1 MTNWMWFVSGVIA
14 GGLITGV
21 TSFFIFKKK
30 KDEMERKYTDMVNE
44 FFRND
49 DDDFKN
55 DMDDAVKSAKEVI
68 DIYSGYSESDDMFDD
83 DEYPDDEF
91 EMFSSEDD
99 ELTDDDVIC
108 YEKDDDYAGEPED
121 CYVDA
126 STDVMIIDSSEYGE
140 IATYQMIQWEYNTE
154 RDKMYDLKGR
164 EITDYV
170 DYVGDSFKRIFRET
184 DEDAVYIQNNTL
196 KRYYEI
202 AEDLS

>member
-1 MTNWMWFVSGVIA
+1 MTNCMWFISGAIA

-21 TSFFIFKKK
+21 SSFFIFKKK

-49 DDDFKN
+49 DDDFKK
-55 DMDDAVKSAKEVI
+55 DMDDAVKTAKEVI
-68 DIYSGYSESDDMFDD
+68 DIYSGYSDDMFDD
-83 DEYPDDEF
+83 DDYPDDEF

-108 YEKDDDYAGEPED
+108 YEKDDDYSGKPED

-126 STDVMIIDSSEYGE
+126 STDIMIIDSSEYGE

-170 DYVGDSFKRIFRET
+170 NYVGDAFKRIFRET

>member
-30 KDEMERKYTDMVNE
+30 KDEMERKYTDMVND
-44 FFRND
+44 FFRHD
-49 DDDFKN
+49 DDNFKK

-83 DEYPDDEF
+83 DEYHDDEF

-108 YEKDDDYAGEPED
+108 YEKDDDYDGEPED
-121 CYVDA
+121 CYVDT

>member
-1 MTNWMWFVSGVIA
+1 MTNWMWFVSGFIA

-30 KDEMERKYTDMVNE
+30 KDEMERKYTDMVND
-44 FFRND
+44 FFRHD
-49 DDDFKN
+49 DDNFKK

-68 DIYSGYSESDDMFDD
+68 DIYSGSSESDDMFDD

-91 EMFSSEDD
+91 EMFSSDD
-99 ELTDDDVIC
+99 YELTDDDVIC
-108 YEKDDDYAGEPED
+108 YEKDDCYDGIPED
-121 CYVDA
+121 CYIDA
-126 STDVMIIDSSEYGE
+126 STDIMIIDSSEYGE
-140 IATYQMIQWEYNTE
+140 ISTYQMIQWEYNTE

-164 EITDYV
+164 EITDYT
-170 DYVGDSFKRIFRET
+170 DYVGDSFKRIFKET

-202 AEDLS
+202 AEDLG

>member
-21 TSFFIFKKK
+21 SSFFIFKKK
-30 KDEMERKYTDMVNE
+30 KDEMERKYTNMVND
-44 FFRND
+44 FFRHS
-49 DDDFKN
+49 DDDFKK

-68 DIYSGYSESDDMFDD
+68 DIYSGESDDMFNEDD
-83 DEYPDDEF
+83 YTDDEF

-108 YEKDDDYAGEPED
+108 YEKDDDYDGIPED
-121 CYVDA
+121 CYIDA
-126 STDVMIIDSSEYGE
+126 STDIMIIDSSEYGE
-140 IATYQMIQWEYNTE
+140 ISSYQMIQWEYSLE
-154 RDKMYDLKGR
+154 KDKMYDLNGR
-164 EITDYV
+164 EITDYT
-170 DYVGDSFKRIFRET
+170 DYVGDAFKRIFKET

>member
-21 TSFFIFKKK
+21 SSFFIFKKK
-30 KDEMERKYTDMVNE
+30 KDEMERKYTNMVND
-44 FFRND
+44 FFRHSD
-49 DDDFKN
+49 EDFKK

-68 DIYSGYSESDDMFDD
+68 DIYSGESDDMFDED
-83 DEYPDDEF
+83 DYPDDEF

-108 YEKDDDYAGEPED
+108 YEKDYDYAGVPED

-140 IATYQMIQWEYNTE
+140 ISTYQMIQWEYNTE

-170 DYVGDSFKRIFRET
+170 DYVGDAFKRIFKET
-184 DEDAVYIQNNTL
+184 DEDAVYIRNNTL

>member
-1 MTNWMWFVSGVIA
+1 MWFISGAIA

-21 TSFFIFKKK
+21 SSFFIFKKK
-30 KDEMERKYTDMVNE
+30 KDEMERKYTNMVND
-44 FFRND
+44 FFRNS
-49 DDDFKN
+49 DDDFKK

-68 DIYSGYSESDDMFDD
+68 DIYSGESDDMFDED
-83 DEYPDDEF
+83 DYPDDEF

-108 YEKDDDYAGEPED
+108 YEKDYDYAGVPED

-140 IATYQMIQWEYNTE
+140 ISTYQMIQWEYNTE
-154 RDKMYDLKGR
+154 KDKMYDLKGR
-164 EITDYV
+164 EITDYT
-170 DYVGDSFKRIFRET
+170 DYVGDAFKRIFKET

>member
-21 TSFFIFKKK
+21 SSFFIFKKK
-30 KDEMERKYTDMVNE
+30 KDEMERKYTNMVND
-44 FFRND
+44 FFRNSN
-49 DDDFKN
+49 DDFKK

-68 DIYSGYSESDDMFDD
+68 DIYSGESDDMFDD
-83 DEYPDDEF
+83 DNYPDDEF
-91 EMFSSEDD
+91 EMFSSDD
-99 ELTDDDVIC
+99 ELTDEDVIC
-108 YEKDDDYAGEPED
+108 YEKDDDYAGVPED

-126 STDVMIIDSSEYGE
+126 STDIMIIDSSEYGE
-140 IATYQMIQWEYNTE
+140 VSTYQMIQWEYNTE
-154 RDKMYDLKGR
+154 KDKMYDLKGR
-164 EITDYV
+164 EITDYT
-170 DYVGDSFKRIFRET
+170 DYVGDAFKRIFKET

>member
-1 MTNWMWFVSGVIA
+1 MWFVSGVIA

-21 TSFFIFKKK
+21 SSFFIFKKK
-30 KDEMERKYTDMVNE
+30 KDEMERKYTNMVND
-44 FFRND
+44 FFRHSD
-49 DDDFKN
+49 DNFKK

-68 DIYSGYSESDDMFDD
+68 DIYSGESDDMFDED
-83 DEYPDDEF
+83 DYPDDEF

-108 YEKDDDYAGEPED
+108 YEKDYDYAGVPED

-140 IATYQMIQWEYNTE
+140 ISTYQIIQWEYNTE
-154 RDKMYDLKGR
+154 KDKMYDLKGR
-164 EITDYV
+164 EITDYT
-170 DYVGDSFKRIFRET
+170 DYVGDAFKRIFKET

>member
-1 MTNWMWFVSGVIA
+1 MTNWMWFISGAIA

-21 TSFFIFKKK
+21 SSFFIFKKK

-44 FFRND
+44 FFRHD
-49 DDDFKN
+49 DDDFKK
-55 DMDDAVKSAKEVI
+55 DMDDAVKTAKEVI
-68 DIYSGYSESDDMFDD
+68 DIYSGYSESDDMFD
-83 DEYPDDEF
+83 DDEF

-108 YEKDDDYAGEPED
+108 YEKDDDYAVEPED

>member
-1 MTNWMWFVSGVIA
+1 MTNWMWFISGAIA

-21 TSFFIFKKK
+21 SSFFIFKKK

-44 FFRND
+44 FFRHD
-49 DDDFKN
+49 DDDFKK
-55 DMDDAVKSAKEVI
+55 DMDDAVKTAKEVI
-68 DIYSGYSESDDMFDD
+68 DIYSGYSDDMFDD
-83 DEYPDDEF
+83 DDYPDDEF

-108 YEKDDDYAGEPED
+108 YEKDDDYSGEPED

-170 DYVGDSFKRIFRET
+170 NYVGDEFKRIFRET

>member
-1 MTNWMWFVSGVIA
+1 MWFVSGVIS

-21 TSFFIFKKK
+21 ASFFIFKKK
-30 KDEMERKYTDMVNE
+30 KDEMERKYIDMVNE
-44 FFRND
+44 FFRHD
-49 DDDFKN
+49 DDDFKK

-68 DIYSGYSESDDMFDD
+68 DIYSGSIESDDIFDE

-91 EMFSSEDD
+91 EMFSSDDD

-108 YEKDDDYAGEPED
+108 YEKDDDYDGIPED

-126 STDVMIIDSSEYGE
+126 STDIMIIDSSEYGE
-140 IATYQMIQWEYNTE
+140 ISTYQMIQWEYNTE

-164 EITDYV
+164 EITDYT
-170 DYVGDSFKRIFRET
+170 DYVGDAFKRIFKET

-196 KRYYEI
+196 KKYYEI

>member
-1 MTNWMWFVSGVIA
+1 
-14 GGLITGV
+14 
-21 TSFFIFKKK
+21 
-30 KDEMERKYTDMVNE
+30 MENKYTDMVNE
-44 FFRND
+44 FFRHD
-49 DDDFKN
+49 DDDFKK
-55 DMDDAVKSAKEVI
+55 DMDDAVKTAKEVI
-68 DIYSGYSESDDMFDD
+68 DIYSGSSESDDMFDD
-83 DEYPDDEF
+83 DDYPDDEF

-108 YEKDDDYAGEPED
+108 YEKDDDYSGEPED

-170 DYVGDSFKRIFRET
+170 DYVGDAFKRIFRET

>member
-1 MTNWMWFVSGVIA
+1 MWFISGAIA

-21 TSFFIFKKK
+21 SSFFIFKKK

-44 FFRND
+44 FFRHD
-49 DDDFKN
+49 DDDFKK
-55 DMDDAVKSAKEVI
+55 DMDDAVKTAKEVI
-68 DIYSGYSESDDMFDD
+68 DIYSGYSDDMFDD
-83 DEYPDDEF
+83 DDYPDDEF

-108 YEKDDDYAGEPED
+108 YEKDDDYAGTPED

-126 STDVMIIDSSEYGE
+126 STDIMIIDSSEYGE

-170 DYVGDSFKRIFRET
+170 NYVGDAFKRIFRET

>member
-1 MTNWMWFVSGVIA
+1 MTNWMWFISGAIA

-30 KDEMERKYTDMVNE
+30 KDEMERKYTNMVND
-44 FFRND
+44 FFRHSD
-49 DDDFKN
+49 EDFKK

-68 DIYSGYSESDDMFDD
+68 DIYSGESDDMFDED
-83 DEYPDDEF
+83 DYPDDEF

-108 YEKDDDYAGEPED
+108 YEKDYDYAGVPED

-140 IATYQMIQWEYNTE
+140 ISTYQMIQWEYNTE

-164 EITDYV
+164 EISDYT
-170 DYVGDSFKRIFRET
+170 DYVGDAFKRIFKDT

>member
-21 TSFFIFKKK
+21 SSFFIFKKK
-30 KDEMERKYTDMVNE
+30 KDEMEREYTNTVND
-44 FFRND
+44 FFRNSN
-49 DDDFKN
+49 DDFKK

-68 DIYSGYSESDDMFDD
+68 DIYSGESDDMFDD
-83 DEYPDDEF
+83 DNYPDDEF
-91 EMFSSEDD
+91 EMFSSDD
-99 ELTDDDVIC
+99 ELTDEDVIC
-108 YEKDDDYAGEPED
+108 YEKDDDYAGVPED

-126 STDVMIIDSSEYGE
+126 STDIMIIDSSEYGE
-140 IATYQMIQWEYNTE
+140 ISTYQMIQWEYNTE
-154 RDKMYDLKGR
+154 KDKMYDLKGR
-164 EITDYV
+164 EITDYT
-170 DYVGDSFKRIFRET
+170 DYVGDAFKRIFKET

>member
-21 TSFFIFKKK
+21 SSFFIFKKK
-30 KDEMERKYTDMVNE
+30 KDEMERKYTNMVND
-44 FFRND
+44 FFRNND
-49 DDDFKN
+49 NDFKN
-55 DMDDAVKSAKEVI
+55 DMDEAVKSAKEVI
-68 DIYSGYSESDDMFDD
+68 DIYSGESDDMFDED
-83 DEYPDDEF
+83 DYPDDEF

-108 YEKDDDYAGEPED
+108 YEKDDDYNGIPED
-121 CYVDA
+121 CYIDA

-140 IATYQMIQWEYNTE
+140 ISTYQMIQWEYNTE
-154 RDKMYDLKGR
+154 KDKMYDLKGR
-164 EITDYV
+164 EITDYT
-170 DYVGDSFKRIFRET
+170 DYVGDAFKRIFKET

>member
-21 TSFFIFKKK
+21 SSFFIFKKK
-30 KDEMERKYTDMVNE
+30 KDEMERKYTNMVND
-44 FFRND
+44 FFRNSN
-49 DDDFKN
+49 DDFKK

-68 DIYSGYSESDDMFDD
+68 DIYSGESDDMFDD
-83 DEYPDDEF
+83 DNYPDDEF
-91 EMFSSEDD
+91 EMFSSDD
-99 ELTDDDVIC
+99 ELTDEDVIC
-108 YEKDDDYAGEPED
+108 YEKDDEYDGVPED

-126 STDVMIIDSSEYGE
+126 STDIMIIDSSEYGE
-140 IATYQMIQWEYNTE
+140 ISTYQMIQWEYNTE

-164 EITDYV
+164 EISDYT
-170 DYVGDSFKRIFRET
+170 DYVGDAFKRIFKDT

>member
-1 MTNWMWFVSGVIA
+1 MWFVSGIIA

-21 TSFFIFKKK
+21 SSFFIFKKK
-30 KDEMERKYTDMVNE
+30 KDEMERKYTDMVND
-44 FFRND
+44 FFRHD
-49 DDDFKN
+49 DDNFKK

-170 DYVGDSFKRIFRET
+170 DYVGDSFKRIFMET

>member
-1 MTNWMWFVSGVIA
+1 MTNWMWFVNGVIA

-44 FFRND
+44 FFRHD
-49 DDDFKN
+49 DDDFKK

-68 DIYSGYSESDDMFDD
+68 DIYSGSSESDDMFDE

-91 EMFSSEDD
+91 EMFSSDDD
-99 ELTDDDVIC
+99 ELTDDDVIS
-108 YEKDDDYAGEPED
+108 YEKDDYYDGIPED
-121 CYVDA
+121 CYIDA
-126 STDVMIIDSSEYGE
+126 STDIMIIDSSEYGE
-140 IATYQMIQWEYNTE
+140 ISTYQMIQWEYNTE

-164 EITDYV
+164 EITDYT
-170 DYVGDSFKRIFRET
+170 DYVGDSFKRIFKET

-202 AEDLS
+202 AEDLT

>member
-21 TSFFIFKKK
+21 ASFFIFKKK

-44 FFRND
+44 FFRHD
-49 DDDFKN
+49 DDNFKK

-164 EITDYV
+164 EITDYT
-170 DYVGDSFKRIFRET
+170 DYVGDAFKRIFKET

-202 AEDLS
+202 AEDLT

>member
-1 MTNWMWFVSGVIA
+1 MTNWMWFVSGVIS

-21 TSFFIFKKK
+21 ASFFIFKKK
-30 KDEMERKYTDMVNE
+30 KDEMERKYIDMVNE
-44 FFRND
+44 FFRHD
-49 DDDFKN
+49 DDDFKK

-68 DIYSGYSESDDMFDD
+68 DIYSGSIESDDIFDE

-91 EMFSSEDD
+91 EMFSSDDD

-108 YEKDDDYAGEPED
+108 YEKDDDYDGIPED

-126 STDVMIIDSSEYGE
+126 STDIMIIDSSEYGE
-140 IATYQMIQWEYNTE
+140 ISTYQMIQWEYNTE

-164 EITDYV
+164 EITDYT
-170 DYVGDSFKRIFRET
+170 DYVGDAFKRIFKET

-196 KRYYEI
+196 KKYYEI

>member
-44 FFRND
+44 FFRHD
-49 DDDFKN
+49 DDDFKK
-55 DMDDAVKSAKEVI
+55 DMDDAVKNAKEVI

-126 STDVMIIDSSEYGE
+126 STDIMIIDSSEYGE

>member
-21 TSFFIFKKK
+21 SSFFIFKKK
-30 KDEMERKYTDMVNE
+30 KDEMERKYTNMVND
-44 FFRND
+44 FFRNSN
-49 DDDFKN
+49 DDFKK

-68 DIYSGYSESDDMFDD
+68 DIYSGESDDMFDD
-83 DEYPDDEF
+83 DNYPDDEF
-91 EMFSSEDD
+91 EMFSSDD
-99 ELTDDDVIC
+99 ELTDEDVIC
-108 YEKDDDYAGEPED
+108 YEKDDNYNGIPED
-121 CYVDA
+121 CYIDA

-140 IATYQMIQWEYNTE
+140 ISTYQMIQWEYNTE
-154 RDKMYDLKGR
+154 KDKMYDLKGR
-164 EITDYV
+164 EITDYT
-170 DYVGDSFKRIFRET
+170 DYVGDAFKRIFKET

>member
-1 MTNWMWFVSGVIA
+1 MTNWMWFISGAIA

-44 FFRND
+44 FFRHD
-49 DDDFKN
+49 DDDFKK

>member
-21 TSFFIFKKK
+21 SSFFIFKKK
-30 KDEMERKYTDMVNE
+30 KDEMERKYTNMVND
-44 FFRND
+44 FFRHS
-49 DDDFKN
+49 DDDFKK

-68 DIYSGYSESDDMFDD
+68 DIYSGESDDMFDED
-83 DEYPDDEF
+83 DYPDDEF

-108 YEKDDDYAGEPED
+108 YEKDDDYDGIPED
-121 CYVDA
+121 CYIDA
-126 STDVMIIDSSEYGE
+126 STDIMIIDSSEYGE
-140 IATYQMIQWEYNTE
+140 ISSYQMIQWEYSLE
-154 RDKMYDLKGR
+154 KDKMYDLKGR
-164 EITDYV
+164 EITDYT
-170 DYVGDSFKRIFRET
+170 DYVGDAFKRIFKET
-184 DEDAVYIQNNTL
+184 DEDAIYIQNNTL

>member
-21 TSFFIFKKK
+21 SSFFIFKKK
-30 KDEMERKYTDMVNE
+30 KDEMERKYTNMVND
-44 FFRND
+44 FFRNSN
-49 DDDFKN
+49 DDFKK

-68 DIYSGYSESDDMFDD
+68 DIYSGESDDMFDD
-83 DEYPDDEF
+83 DDYPDDEF
-91 EMFSSEDD
+91 EMFSSDD
-99 ELTDDDVIC
+99 ELTDEDVIC
-108 YEKDDDYAGEPED
+108 YEKDDDYAGVPED

-126 STDVMIIDSSEYGE
+126 STDIMIIDSSEYGE
-140 IATYQMIQWEYNTE
+140 ISTYQMIQWEYNTE
-154 RDKMYDLKGR
+154 KDKMYDLKGR
-164 EITDYV
+164 EITDYT
-170 DYVGDSFKRIFRET
+170 DYVGDAFKRIFKET

>member
-21 TSFFIFKKK
+21 SSFFIFKKK
-30 KDEMERKYTDMVNE
+30 KDEMERKYTNMVND
-44 FFRND
+44 FFRNSN
-49 DDDFKN
+49 DDFKK

-68 DIYSGYSESDDMFDD
+68 DIYSGESDDMFDD
-83 DEYPDDEF
+83 NNYPDDEF
-91 EMFSSEDD
+91 EMFSSDD
-99 ELTDDDVIC
+99 ELTDEDVIC
-108 YEKDDDYAGEPED
+108 YEKDDDYAGVPED

-126 STDVMIIDSSEYGE
+126 STDIMIIDSSEYGE
-140 IATYQMIQWEYNTE
+140 VSTYQMIQWEYNTE
-154 RDKMYDLKGR
+154 KDKMYDLKGR
-164 EITDYV
+164 EITDYT
-170 DYVGDSFKRIFRET
+170 DYVGDAFKRIFKET

>member
-1 MTNWMWFVSGVIA
+1 MTNWMWFISGAIA

-30 KDEMERKYTDMVNE
+30 KDEMERKYTNMVND
-44 FFRND
+44 FFRHD
-49 DDDFKN
+49 DDDFKK

-68 DIYSGYSESDDMFDD
+68 DIYSGESDDMFDED
-83 DEYPDDEF
+83 DYPDDEF

-108 YEKDDDYAGEPED
+108 YEKDYDYAGVPED

-126 STDVMIIDSSEYGE
+126 STDVMIIDSSDYGE
-140 IATYQMIQWEYNTE
+140 ISTYQMIQWEYNTE
-154 RDKMYDLKGR
+154 KDKMYDLKGR
-164 EITDYV
+164 EITDYT
-170 DYVGDSFKRIFRET
+170 DYVGDAFKRIFKET

>member
-44 FFRND
+44 FFRHD
-49 DDDFKN
+49 DDDFKK

-68 DIYSGYSESDDMFDD
+68 DIYSGSIESDDIFDD

-91 EMFSSEDD
+91 EMFSSDDD

-108 YEKDDDYAGEPED
+108 YEKDDDYAGAPED

>member
-21 TSFFIFKKK
+21 SSFFIFKKK
-30 KDEMERKYTDMVNE
+30 KDEMERKYTNMVND
-44 FFRND
+44 FFRHS
-49 DDDFKN
+49 DDDFKK

-68 DIYSGYSESDDMFDD
+68 DIYSGESDDMFDED
-83 DEYPDDEF
+83 DYPDDEF

-108 YEKDDDYAGEPED
+108 YEKDYDYAGVPED

-126 STDVMIIDSSEYGE
+126 STDVMIIDSSEYGG
-140 IATYQMIQWEYNTE
+140 ISTYQMIQWEYNTE
-154 RDKMYDLKGR
+154 KDKMYDLKGR
-164 EITDYV
+164 EITDYT
-170 DYVGDSFKRIFRET
+170 DYVGDAFKRIFKET

>member
-44 FFRND
+44 FFRHD
-49 DDDFKN
+49 DDNFKK

-68 DIYSGYSESDDMFDD
+68 DIYSGSNESDDMFDD

-91 EMFSSEDD
+91 EMFSSDDD

-108 YEKDDDYAGEPED
+108 YEKDDYYDGIPED
-121 CYVDA
+121 CYIDA
-126 STDVMIIDSSEYGE
+126 STDIMIIDSSEYGE
-140 IATYQMIQWEYNTE
+140 ISTYQMIQWEYNTE

-164 EITDYV
+164 EITDYT
-170 DYVGDSFKRIFRET
+170 DYVGDSFKRIFKET

-202 AEDLS
+202 AEDLT

>member
-14 GGLITGV
+14 GGIITGV

-30 KDEMERKYTDMVNE
+30 KDEMERKYTDMVND
-44 FFRND
+44 FFRHD
-49 DDDFKN
+49 DDDFKK

-68 DIYSGYSESDDMFDD
+68 DIYSGSSESDDMFDE

-91 EMFSSEDD
+91 EMFSSDDD

-108 YEKDDDYAGEPED
+108 YEKYDDYDGIPED

-126 STDVMIIDSSEYGE
+126 STDIMIIDSSEYGE
-140 IATYQMIQWEYNTE
+140 ISTYQMIQWEYNTE

-164 EITDYV
+164 EITDYT
-170 DYVGDSFKRIFRET
+170 DYVGDSFKRIFKET

-202 AEDLS
+202 AEDLT

>member
-21 TSFFIFKKK
+21 SSFFIFKKK
-30 KDEMERKYTDMVNE
+30 KDEMERKYTNMVND
-44 FFRND
+44 FFRNSN
-49 DDDFKN
+49 DDFKK

-68 DIYSGYSESDDMFDD
+68 DIYSGESDDMFDD
-83 DEYPDDEF
+83 DNYPDDEF
-91 EMFSSEDD
+91 EMFSSDD

-108 YEKDDDYAGEPED
+108 YEKDYDYAGVPED

-126 STDVMIIDSSEYGE
+126 STDIMIIDSSEYGE
-140 IATYQMIQWEYNTE
+140 VSTYQMIQWEYNTE
-154 RDKMYDLKGR
+154 KDKMYDLKGR
-164 EITDYV
+164 EITDYT
-170 DYVGDSFKRIFRET
+170 DYVGDAFKRIFKET

>member
-1 MTNWMWFVSGVIA
+1 MWFISGAIA

-30 KDEMERKYTDMVNE
+30 KDEMERKYTNMVND
-44 FFRND
+44 FFRHD
-49 DDDFKN
+49 DDDFKR
-55 DMDDAVKSAKEVI
+55 DMDDAVKTAKEVI
-68 DIYSGYSESDDMFDD
+68 DIYSGESDDMFDD
-83 DEYPDDEF
+83 DDYPDDEF

-108 YEKDDDYAGEPED
+108 YEKDYDYAGVPED

-140 IATYQMIQWEYNTE
+140 ISTYQMIQWEYNTE
-154 RDKMYDLKGR
+154 KDKMYDLKGR
-164 EITDYV
+164 EITDYT
-170 DYVGDSFKRIFRET
+170 DYVGDAFKRIFKET